1 MVQSLGSSSPDLR
14 QTVSGSPVRFTA
26 TVVDSVPA
34 PNGSVTFTDFTW
46 NGLTPVTTTL
56 AANVPV
62 NLSGQASI
70 TTSSLAAGGLNRGNH
85 FVTATYS
92 RDGISALSSVTM
104 VQKVHANASSTQL
117 KSRPILRMSGLWSQ

>member
-1 MVQSLGSSSPDLR
+1 MFASGNAEGVKFTIGSSSPDLR
-14 QTVSGSPVRFTA
+14 QTVSGSPARFTA

-62 NLSGQASI
+62 NLSGQASV
-70 TTSSLAAGGLNRGNH
+70 TTTSLAAGGLNRGNP
-85 FVTATYS
+85 FITATYS
-92 RDGISALSSVTM
+92 RDGINGLSS
-104 VQKVHANASSTQL
+104 
-117 KSRPILRMSGLWSQ
+117 